1 MATIMRFHGED
12 TNALVD
18 LSMIMSGASDTETTQ
33 FLPAPLVK
41 TAVYDKD
48 DEGTVKS
55 VTMYF
60 EERDQDRG
68 QCWYVVFTM
77 EDIIT
82 MKSLLNL

>member
-33 FLPAPLVK
+33 FLPVPLVN
-41 TAVYDKD
+41 AEYDKD